1 LQAVLKRGSLQFEDA
16 WEECTIMDV
25 FNYIRPDDYIVS
37 REDYSNDFETPVL
50 TANKAFI
57 LGYSNEKRTYD
68 YPCVIFDDFTL
79 SFKYVD
85 FPFMV
90 KSSALKILTIKDIFK
105 YDLIFIFNLLQT
117 LKFEIMGHAR
127 HYIGVVQQMKILT
140 PSPNE
145 QSQIGSYFQNLD
157 NLISLQ
163 QQKID
168 KLKNIKKACL
178 DKMFV

>member
-1 LQAVLKRGSLQFEDA
+1 
-16 WEECTIMDV
+16 M
-25 FNYIRPDDYIVS
+25 S

-145 QSQIGSYFQNLD
+145 QSQISNYFQNLD

-168 KLKNIKKACL
+168 KFKNIKKACL